1 VTHLRHFGPA
11 VTVLV
16 LLAVPA
22 HAQTADRPDTTDAS
36 RPFEIEDNS
45 FFVEEAFNQEAGV
58 VQTIVG
64 SAFLLESGWAATVT
78 QEWPVPGVHHQLS
91 FTVPFGR
98 VNGET
103 GPGDV
108 SLNYRYQLLEEGAG
122 RPAIAPRLTLLMP
135 TGSTARGL
143 GAGAWGIQVNL
154 PASKQVRDFYVHG
167 NAGMT
172 WYPSATFTGPA
183 PQSVDDATREPSRAL
198 ASPLVAGSTIY
209 RLRPMLNLMLESVVT
224 WQQALVAPGVASRA
238 MFRLLSPGVRGGWN
252 HGDTQYI
259 VGAAAPVTWGPD
271 HADAGVFVYA
281 SYETAFWHRRTP

>member
-154 PASKQVRDFYVHG
+154 PASKQQKFLAV
-167 NAGMT
+167 AI
-172 WYPSATFTGPA
+172 
-183 PQSVDDATREPSRAL
+183 AL
-198 ASPLVAGSTIY
+198 FRSDTPEGLSTDE
-209 RLRPMLNLMLESVVT
+209 LMLDAGIRPEECFRIVH
-224 WQQALVAPGVASRA
+224 QLAKLGILVNDLGLTVRLMSR
-238 MFRLLSPGVRGGWN
+238 VRG
-252 HGDTQYI
+252 
-259 VGAAAPVTWGPD
+259 
-271 HADAGVFVYA
+271 A
-281 SYETAFWHRRTP
+281 SSLRLEFLCVRYHQLC